1 MMETRRL
8 GSQGLEVSAI
18 GLGCDSM
25 TGRYGPADDA
35 ESLAT
40 IARAIDLGVTFFD
53 TAQQYGPHTNERIV
67 GRGIQG
73 RRDEV
78 VIATKF
84 GFEIRD
90 GQIIGVNSNPDLIR
104 ESVEGSLQRLGT
116 DVIDLLYQHRLDPNV
131 PIEDV
136 AGTVGD
142 LVAQGKVKYFG
153 LSEVLPETLRRAH
166 AVHPVTALQ
175 TEYSLWERGVEAEV
189 LPTCRKFGVGFVSY
203 GPLGRGF
210 FTGRNKRG
218 EDYGDND
225 ARHLDPRMQGEN
237 YERNLRFLEGVRE
250 LAKSKDLTPAQVAIA
265 WVLHQGADVVP
276 IPGTK
281 RRKYLE
287 ENVAAVAARLNED
300 DLATME
306 SALPPG
312 TTSGERYPPERMA
325 TIER

>member
-1 MMETRRL
+1 MEKRRL
-8 GSQGLEVSAI
+8 GSPGLEVSAI

-25 TGRYGPADDA
+25 TGRYGPADDT
-35 ESLAT
+35 ESFAT
-40 IARAIDLGVTFFD
+40 IGRAIDLGVTFFD
-53 TAQQYGPHTNERIV
+53 TAQQYGPHANERLV

-73 RRDEV
+73 HRHEV

-90 GQIIGVNSNPDLIR
+90 GQIIGVNSDPALIR

-116 DVIDLLYQHRLDPNV
+116 DVIDLLYQHRVDPKV

-142 LVAQGKVKYFG
+142 LVSQGKVRHFG
-153 LSEVLPETLRRAH
+153 LSEALPDTLRRAH

-175 TEYSLWERGVEAEV
+175 TEYSVWERGVEAEI
-189 LPTCRKFGVGFVSY
+189 LATCRELGVGFVTY

-218 EDYGDND
+218 EDYADND
-225 ARHLDPRMQGEN
+225 ARHHDPRMQGKN
-237 YERNLRFLEGVRE
+237 YELNLRFFASISE
-250 LAKSKDLTPAQVAIA
+250 LAASKGVTPGQVAIT
-265 WVLHQGADVVP
+265 WLLHQGADIVP

-287 ENVAAVAARLNED
+287 ENVAAVGVRLSED
-300 DLATME
+300 DLAAID

-312 TTSGERYPPERMA
+312 ATSGERYPMARMA
-325 TIER
+325 FIER